1 MARRQNNKEQIRNIQ
16 ISDGSYHVSLPI
28 SIMRELKWKE
38 RQKVVIKKQGKDKI
52 LITDWPG
59 KK

>member
-1 MARRQNNKEQIRNIQ
+1 MARRKINKEQIRNIQ
-16 ISDGSYHVSLPI
+16 ISSGSYHVSLPMG
-28 SIMRELKWKE
+28 IMRELKWKE

-52 LITDWPG
+52 LISDW